1 MTELLRFRLR
11 TAWLAAVIRD
21 ARTSDFDAIIA
32 IELAV
37 GEAFREIG
45 MAAIA
50 DDPPPSPMRLAEFM
64 RSGVGWVET
73 GDSDHAVAYLLLE
86 QIDERAHIEQVT
98 VHPDVARRGIGAA

>member
-1 MTELLRFRLR
+1 
-11 TAWLAAVIRD
+11 VIRD

-50 DDPPPSPMRLAEFM
+50 DDPRLAPC
-64 RSGVGWVET
+64 
-73 GDSDHAVAYLLLE
+73 DSLD
-86 QIDERAHIEQVT
+86 T
-98 VHPDVARRGIGAA
+98 